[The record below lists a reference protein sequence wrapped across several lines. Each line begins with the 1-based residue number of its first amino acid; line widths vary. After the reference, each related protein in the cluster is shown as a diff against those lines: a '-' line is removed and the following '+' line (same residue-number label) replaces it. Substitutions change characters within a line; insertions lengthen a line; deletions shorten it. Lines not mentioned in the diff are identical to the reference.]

1 MAADTKTDLQM
12 LRGEAQQPDATEVQ
26 VLQVK
31 SRFAMLAKR
40 EGGKSAA
47 GLLQAADAFLRDEQ
61 DRYRS
66 WLADAL
72 RQLDHTLDELPGT
85 IPDALQLAY
94 RRAAEIRDLGGTF
107 GAPQVTAV
115 ADSLCEL
122 LYRLHSAGL
131 YNAQAIAM
139 HLSALRLVCAA
150 DTASDATNGALLAG
164 LRQMVAKYPQPQAA
178 TPQAAIQAAAH

>member
-1 MAADTKTDLQM
+1 MAAETKTEVMRTDEGAALPSPH
-12 LRGEAQQPDATEVQ
+12 PDVQ
-26 VLQVK
+26 IMKVK

-47 GLLQAADAFLRDEQ
+47 TLLQAADAFLHDEQ
-61 DRYRS
+61 SRYQA
-66 WLADAL
+66 WLKDAL
-72 RQLDHTLDELPGT
+72 RTLDHTLDELPGS
-85 IPDALQLAY
+85 IPEALQLAY
-94 RRAAEIRDLGGTF
+94 RQAAEIRDLGGTF

-139 HLSALRLVCAA
+139 HIKALKLVCVAEAA
-150 DTASDATNGALLAG
+150 GDTADKALVAG
-164 LRQMVAKYPQPQAA
+164 LRQMVAKYPQPQKNVP
-178 TPQAAIQAAAH
+178 TAAH

>member
-1 MAADTKTDLQM
+1 MAAETKTDIEL
-12 LRGEAQQPDATEVQ
+12 LRAEPQRSEAQTEVQ

-40 EGGKSAA
+40 EGGKKSAA
-47 GLLQAADAFLRDEQ
+47 ALLQAADAFLRDEK
-61 DRYRS
+61 DRYQS

-72 RQLDHTLDELPGT
+72 RRLDHTLDELPGT

-94 RRAAEIRDLGGTF
+94 RQAAEIRDLGGTF

-150 DTASDATNGALLAG
+150 DTAGDKASAALLAG
-164 LRQMVAKYPQPQAA
+164 LRQMVAKYPQPQATA
-178 TPQAAIQAAAH
+178 KPQAAAH